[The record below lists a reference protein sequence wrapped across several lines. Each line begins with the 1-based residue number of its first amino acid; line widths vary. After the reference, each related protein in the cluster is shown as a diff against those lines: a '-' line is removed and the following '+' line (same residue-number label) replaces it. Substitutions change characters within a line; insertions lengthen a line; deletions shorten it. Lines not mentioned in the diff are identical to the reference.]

1 MSGKQR
7 LSARDYKHASKRS
20 SGLPLHYR
28 TFAIGLG
35 VGLMVALAVYV
46 VTHRA
51 VPAVAE
57 VKPQPHPKAKA
68 DDPTAE
74 PTEPATQ
81 YDFYD
86 MLPKFEVV
94 IPEKERDARRD
105 TSSAPVEQPGAY
117 VLQVGSYKNEA
128 EAERVRGQL
137 AKQGIEATVQRV
149 AVDADVWHRVRI
161 GPFRDLARLN
171 ATRKELRAAGIDVM
185 MLRVGD

>member
-1 MSGKQR
+1 VSGSKQR

-20 SGLPLHYR
+20 NGLPLHYR
-28 TFAIGLG
+28 AFAAGLGIGL
-35 VGLMVALAVYV
+35 LAALAVYMV
-46 VTHRA
+46 MQRA
-51 VPAVAE
+51 VPAVEAQP
-57 VKPQPHPKAKA
+57 KPQTKAKA
-68 DDPTAE
+68 DDPAE
-74 PTEPATQ
+74 PTDPATQ

-105 TSSAPVEQPGAY
+105 TTSAPVEQPGAY

-171 ATRKELRAAGIDVM
+171 ATRKELRAAGIDIM